1 MEKETKKPTEDIR
14 TIRTKRDLAN
24 SFEQLLMKKDMD
36 DISIKD
42 ITDNALISKNTFYN
56 NFQDKNELLL
66 FLFARYREQMFQN
79 IKPILERNFRL
90 SSLLTFKKSLEI
102 IVHFFYTTDL
112 PFSKIIENDSS
123 RVIFYNLNLFIQDLL
138 RKLNLQYH
146 ILTDKVNQE
155 VMIPFYAGAFSNIVY
170 FSYQNHLTL
179 TEKEMV
185 KNVFRLAF
193 PVVE

>member
-1 MEKETKKPTEDIR
+1 MEKEIKRQTEDIR

-24 SFEQLLMKKDMD
+24 SLEQLLMKKDID
-36 DISIKD
+36 EISIKD

-66 FLFARYREQMFQN
+66 FLFARYKESLIVN
-79 IKPILERNFRL
+79 IKPLLEKNFRPKRL
-90 SSLLTFKKSLEI
+90 MTFKKCLEI
-102 IVHFFYTTDL
+102 TVHFFYTTDL

-123 RVIFYNLNLFIQDLL
+123 RVIFYNLNLFVQDLL
-138 RKLNLQYH
+138 KKFDLNYH
-146 ILTDKVNQE
+146 ILTNKAKEE
-155 VMIPFYAGAFSNIVY
+155 VMIPFYAGAFSNVLY
-170 FSYQNHLTL
+170 FSYKNHVSL
-179 TEKEMV
+179 TEKDMV

>member
-24 SFEQLLMKKDMD
+24 SLEQLLMKKDMD

>member
-1 MEKETKKPTEDIR
+1 MEKETKRPAEDIR

-24 SFEQLLMKKDMD
+24 SLEQLLMKKDID

-66 FLFARYREQMFQN
+66 FLFARYKEEMFQN

-90 SSLLTFKKSLEI
+90 SSLLTFKKCLEI
-102 IVHFFYTTDL
+102 IVHFFYTTNL

-123 RVIFYNLNLFIQDLL
+123 RVIFYNLNLFIQELL
-138 RKLNLQYH
+138 RKLDQKYH
-146 ILTDKVNQE
+146 ILTDKVNEE

-170 FSYQNHLTL
+170 FSYQNHLKL